1 MIRVFFYLWI
11 IFLGFPGKYPEH
23 ANSLEAPGSSKL
35 INDWITVHLRVIRTG
50 KVFNHNHRQSA
61 YIGIALYESIVSGD
75 KNYRSLDGQLNG
87 YQSPAEPIDTNGICW
102 ESSANTALAT
112 MYRFFY
118 TEQDD
123 KIRFDS
129 IENAWKKQLL
139 TEGKSEASVLT
150 GSQYGERIARSVIDW
165 CKTDG
170 SDKSNDDYNI
180 PKGEGLWEPTP
191 PGFMKPITPYYGNE
205 RTIVKGS
212 IDNTLPPPPTT
223 FSPDGQSPFY
233 KMVNEVYDI
242 SQRLDPKMKDIGL
255 YWDDFPDGK
264 SVTSGGHWAS
274 ILKTVMEDRK
284 ISLMEGA
291 HLYAALFICTH
302 DAAIGCFKAKYKYN
316 MMRPVSYIQKYMNHP
331 DWSPL
336 IVTPPHPEY
345 PAAHATI
352 STAAA
357 TILTGILGNVVS
369 FTDNTYS
376 YRSFESHHFNSFI
389 EAAKEAGMSRFY
401 GGIHY
406 LKSIEE
412 GNIQGEKVA
421 AYIANTL
428 VFKN

>member
-118 TEQDD
+118 TGQDD

-180 PKGEGLWEPTP
+180 PKGRGAMGT
-191 PGFMKPITPYYGNE
+191 
-205 RTIVKGS
+205 
-212 IDNTLPPPPTT
+212 D
-223 FSPDGQSPFY
+223 SPRIY
-233 KMVNEVYDI
+233 E
-242 SQRLDPKMKDIGL
+242 
-255 YWDDFPDGK
+255 
-264 SVTSGGHWAS
+264 T
-274 ILKTVMEDRK
+274 
-284 ISLMEGA
+284 
-291 HLYAALFICTH
+291 
-302 DAAIGCFKAKYKYN
+302 
-316 MMRPVSYIQKYMNHP
+316 NH
-331 DWSPL
+331 
-336 IVTPPHPEY
+336 
-345 PAAHATI
+345 
-352 STAAA
+352 
-357 TILTGILGNVVS
+357 TILW
-369 FTDNTYS
+369 
-376 YRSFESHHFNSFI
+376 
-389 EAAKEAGMSRFY
+389 
-401 GGIHY
+401 
-406 LKSIEE
+406 
-412 GNIQGEKVA
+412 Q
-421 AYIANTL
+421 
-428 VFKN
+428 